1 MAERTRFSCNR
12 SLGLFL
18 LLSLESLIGLEFNV
32 FIMDTLV
39 FWFFAV
45 VSVLMAVGVV
55 FAPSVLYAA
64 LCLLSVFFCMAGFFL
79 LNNADFL
86 AVAQVMV
93 YAVGLTIVLMF
104 GLMFT
109 GNQALPV
116 EQKRF
121 GWLGKT
127 IAIGSGV
134 SIIGLLCKASTSF
147 VPKMIY
153 PLNEATKNNLI
164 ANGTAG
170 QLGELLLT
178 KYILPFELVSVL
190 LLIAM
195 IGAIML
201 SKKTF
206 SEAGSGVFFS
216 FEEGKLVPEA
226 KGWKKDVG
234 LE

>member
-1 MAERTRFSCNR
+1 M
-12 SLGLFL
+12 
-18 LLSLESLIGLEFNV
+18 
-32 FIMDTLV
+32 MDTLV

-45 VSVLMAVGVV
+45 VSVLMAIGVV

-109 GNQALPV
+109 GNQALPA
-116 EQKRF
+116 QDNKW
-121 GWLGKT
+121 GWLVKT
-127 IAIGSGV
+127 IAVFSGL
-134 SIIGLLCKASTSF
+134 SIAGVLAKASSSF
-147 VPKMIY
+147 VPKFVTPMAE
-153 PLNEATKNNLI
+153 PMKQNVI
-164 ANGTAG
+164 ANGTAT

-195 IGAIML
+195 IGAILL

-206 SEAGSGVFFS
+206 SDQGSGVFFS
-216 FEEGKLVPEA
+216 FDEGKLVPEA
-226 KGWKKDVG
+226 LGWKKDVG

>member
-1 MAERTRFSCNR
+1 
-12 SLGLFL
+12 
-18 LLSLESLIGLEFNV
+18 
-32 FIMDTLV
+32 MDTLV

-45 VSVLMAVGVV
+45 VSVLMAIGVV

-109 GNQALPV
+109 GNQALPA
-116 EQKRF
+116 QDNKW
-121 GWLGKT
+121 GWLVKT
-127 IAIGSGV
+127 IAVFSGL
-134 SIIGLLCKASTSF
+134 SIAGVLAKASSSF
-147 VPKMIY
+147 VPKFVTPMAE
-153 PLNEATKNNLI
+153 PMKQNVI
-164 ANGTAG
+164 ANGTAT

-195 IGAIML
+195 IGAILL

-206 SEAGSGVFFS
+206 SDQGSGVFFS
-216 FEEGKLVPEA
+216 FDEGKLVPEA
-226 KGWKKDVG
+226 LGWKKDVG

>member
-1 MAERTRFSCNR
+1 M
-12 SLGLFL
+12 
-18 LLSLESLIGLEFNV
+18 
-32 FIMDTLV
+32 MDTLV

-45 VSVLMAVGVV
+45 VSVLMAIGVV

-86 AVAQVMV
+86 AVAQVMI

-109 GNQALPV
+109 GNQALPTQ
-116 EQKRF
+116 EKQW
-121 GWLGKT
+121 GWLVKT
-127 IAIGSGV
+127 IAIISGL
-134 SIIGLLCKASTSF
+134 SIVGVLIKASTSF
-147 VPKMIY
+147 VPKLIS
-153 PLNEATKNNLI
+153 PLGDVATRTLI
-164 ANGTAG
+164 ANGTTA

-195 IGAIML
+195 IGAILL

-206 SEAGSGVFFS
+206 AEQGSGVFFS
-216 FEEGKLVPEA
+216 FEDGKLVPEA
-226 KGWKKDVG
+226 LGWKKDVG

>member
-1 MAERTRFSCNR
+1 
-12 SLGLFL
+12 
-18 LLSLESLIGLEFNV
+18 LEFK
-32 FIMDTLV
+32 FLIMDTLV
-39 FWFFAV
+39 FWFFAI
-45 VSVLMAVGVV
+45 VSILMAIGVV

-109 GNQALPV
+109 GNQALPA
-116 EQKRF
+116 QNNRW
-121 GWLGKT
+121 GWLVKT
-127 IAIGSGV
+127 IAVVSGL
-134 SIIGLLCKASTSF
+134 SIAGVLIKASTSF
-147 VPKMIY
+147 VPKMVY
-153 PLNEATKNNLI
+153 PLDEAVKQNLI

-195 IGAIML
+195 VGAILL
-201 SKKTF
+201 SRKTF
-206 SEAGSGVFFS
+206 EDQGSGVFFS
-216 FEEGKLVPEA
+216 FDEGKMVPEA

>member
-1 MAERTRFSCNR
+1 M
-12 SLGLFL
+12 
-18 LLSLESLIGLEFNV
+18 
-32 FIMDTLV
+32 MDTLV
-39 FWFFAV
+39 FWFFAI
-45 VSVLMAVGVV
+45 VSILMAIGVV

-109 GNQALPV
+109 GNQALSAQ
-116 EQKRF
+116 ENKW
-121 GWLGKT
+121 GWLVKT
-127 IAIGSGV
+127 IAIVSGL
-134 SIIGLLCKASTSF
+134 SIVGVLVKASTSF
-147 VPKMIY
+147 VPKLVT
-153 PLNEATKNNLI
+153 PLAEPLKQQLI
-164 ANGTAG
+164 ANGTAA

-195 IGAIML
+195 IGAILL

-206 SEAGSGVFFS
+206 SDQGSGVFFR
-216 FEEGKLVPEA
+216 FDEGKLVPESL
-226 KGWKKDVG
+226 GWKKDVG

>member
-1 MAERTRFSCNR
+1 M
-12 SLGLFL
+12 
-18 LLSLESLIGLEFNV
+18 
-32 FIMDTLV
+32 MDALV
-39 FWFFAV
+39 FWFFAI
-45 VSVLMAVGVV
+45 VSVLMAIGVV

-109 GNQALPV
+109 GNQALPAQ
-116 EQKRF
+116 ENKW
-121 GWLGKT
+121 GWLVKT
-127 IAIGSGV
+127 IAVVSGL
-134 SIIGLLCKASTSF
+134 SIVGVLAKASTSF
-147 VPKMIY
+147 VPKFVTPMADPIKQ
-153 PLNEATKNNLI
+153 TVI
-164 ANGTAG
+164 ANGTAM

-190 LLIAM
+190 LLIAK
-195 IGAIML
+195 IGAILL

-206 SEAGSGVFFS
+206 ADQGMSGVVFRFD
-216 FEEGKLVPEA
+216 EGKLVPEA
-226 KGWKKDVG
+226 LGWKKDVG

>member
-1 MAERTRFSCNR
+1 M
-12 SLGLFL
+12 
-18 LLSLESLIGLEFNV
+18 
-32 FIMDTLV
+32 MDTLV

-45 VSVLMAVGVV
+45 VSVLMAIGVV

-109 GNQALPV
+109 GNQALPAQ
-116 EQKRF
+116 EKRW
-121 GWLGKT
+121 GWLVKT
-127 IAIGSGV
+127 IAIISGL
-134 SIIGLLCKASTSF
+134 SIVGVLIKASTSF
-147 VPKMIY
+147 VPKLVS
-153 PLNEATKNNLI
+153 PLGDVAKRALI
-164 ANGTAG
+164 ANGTTA

-195 IGAIML
+195 IGAILL

-206 SEAGSGVFFS
+206 EDQGSGVFFS
-216 FEEGKLVPEA
+216 FEDGKLVPEA
-226 KGWKKDVG
+226 LGWKKDVG